1 MIIELS
7 AKGTISINGYYF
19 TGKTFEILSHEC
31 IIIDNSAIDTSL
43 EASSFLLGMD
53 VLVPEDAK
61 ISNIQQDDGV
71 ENIFFVDTPNQTT

>member
-1 MIIELS
+1 MIIELA
-7 AKGTISINGYYF
+7 AKGTISINGHYF
-19 TGKTFEILSHEC
+19 TGKTFEILSYEN

-61 ISNIQQDDGV
+61 ISNILQDDGV
-71 ENIFFVDTPNQTT
+71 ENIFFADTPSQTT